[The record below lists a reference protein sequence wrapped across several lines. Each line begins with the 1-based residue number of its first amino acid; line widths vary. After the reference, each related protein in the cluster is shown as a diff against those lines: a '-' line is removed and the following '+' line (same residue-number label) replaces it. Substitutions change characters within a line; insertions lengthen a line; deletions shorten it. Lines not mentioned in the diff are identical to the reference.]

1 MNRVKSLIT
10 ISAFSLLV
18 LCLPAIASAQYGN
31 PNDPYNR
38 NGGNNNGGYGN
49 GGYNNGQY
57 GNYGSGDIRSAVRE
71 LKDLSRRF
79 EKDLDRSP
87 IYSKN
92 NNGRYGNY
100 GGYNNGN
107 DPGYVRK
114 LADKFG
120 DAASDLER
128 SYGNGRY
135 NNNSQNEASKVL
147 NLGSQ
152 LDNELRR
159 YGLDNYLQNDW
170 NRIQQDLR
178 ILANNF
184 GNGRYRNNRNG
195 NGGYNNGGW
204 NNGRRPSWWPF

>member
-18 LCLPAIASAQYGN
+18 LCLPAIASAQYSN

-38 NGGNNNGGYGN
+38 N

-57 GNYGSGDIRSAVRE
+57 GNYGNSGDIRSAVRE
-71 LKDLSRRF
+71 LKDVSRRF

-92 NNGRYGNY
+92 NNGNY
-100 GGYNNGN
+100 GGYGGYGNRNRNGN
-107 DPGYVRK
+107 DLSYVRK

-128 SYGNGRY
+128 SVGNGRN

-147 NLGSQ
+147 SLGSQ

-178 ILANNF
+178 IVSNNF
-184 GNGRYRNNRNG
+184 GNGSYRNNRNG